1 MEVHPVKRYRHLFFD
16 LDHTLW
22 DFRTNSRAV
31 LLELHAEL
39 GMEGRGIAAPRFVE
53 VYEAVNAELW
63 KGYDGGVIPKD
74 VLRALRF
81 RKALGH
87 FGVRDARLAKE
98 LEETYM
104 DRCPHR
110 SALNP
115 GVLQLLRDLRP
126 RYRMHIITNGF
137 LETQLVKLSAS
148 GIRPFFDVVLTSEQA
163 GANKPSARIF
173 RHALRSARAKAE
185 ESLMIGDN
193 AVADIGGARNAGID
207 QAHYTVEAEGDPQAT
222 YRFSHFDELRGIL
235 GGPGTIPRAA
245 GKEQR

>member
-1 MEVHPVKRYRHLFFD
+1 MEVHPVRKYRHLFFD

-39 GMEGRGIAAPRFVE
+39 KLEERGIPEAGFAS

-63 KGYDGGVIPKD
+63 KSYDGGVIPKD

-81 RKALGH
+81 RKSLEH
-87 FGVRDARLAKE
+87 FKVKDARLAKQ

-104 DRCPHR
+104 DRCPNR

-115 GVLQLLRDLRP
+115 GVFELLQALRQH
-126 RYRMHIITNGF
+126 YRMHIITNGF
-137 LETQLVKLSAS
+137 LETQTLKLAAS
-148 GIRPFFDVVLTSEQA
+148 GIRPFFDVLLTSEQA

-173 RHALRSARAKAE
+173 RHALRSAGAKTS

-193 AVADIGGARNAGID
+193 VVADIAGARNAGID
-207 QAHYTVEAEGDPQAT
+207 QAHYSPEVDGDPQAT
-222 YRFSHFDELRGIL
+222 IRFAHFDELRVIL
-235 GGPGTIPRAA
+235 S
-245 GKEQR
+245 

>member
-1 MEVHPVKRYRHLFFD
+1 MEVHTVGKYRHLFFD

-31 LLELHAEL
+31 LIELHAEL
-39 GMEGRGIAAPRFVE
+39 GMEERGIPEAGFVA

-63 KGYDGGVIPKD
+63 KGYDGGVIPKE

-81 RKALGH
+81 RKALEH
-87 FGVRDARLAKE
+87 FGVKDARLAKD

-104 DRCPHR
+104 ERCPHR

-115 GVLQLLRDLRP
+115 GALDLLRDLRP
-126 RYRMHIITNGF
+126 HYRMHIITNGF
-137 LETQLVKLSAS
+137 LETQTLKLAAS

-173 RHALRSARAKAE
+173 RHALRSAGAKAR

-193 AVADIGGARNAGID
+193 AAADIAGARNAGID
-207 QAHYTVEAEGDPQAT
+207 QAHYAPEADGDPQAT
-222 YRFSHFDELRGIL
+222 IRFSHFDELKAIL
-235 GGPGTIPRAA
+235 V
-245 GKEQR
+245 

>member
-1 MEVHPVKRYRHLFFD
+1 MKKYHHLFFD

-39 GMEGRGIAAPRFVE
+39 KMEARGIPEARFVS
-53 VYEAVNAELW
+53 VYEEVNAELW
-63 KGYDGGVIPKD
+63 RSYDGGVIPKE

-81 RKALGH
+81 RKALEY
-87 FGVRDARLAKE
+87 FGVKDSGLAKQ
-98 LEETYM
+98 LEGSYM
-104 DRCPHR
+104 DRCPNR

-115 GVLQLLRDLRP
+115 GVLDLLKELQP
-126 RYRMHIITNGF
+126 HYRMHIITNGF
-137 LETQLVKLSAS
+137 LETQTLKLAAS

-173 RHALRSARAKAE
+173 RHALRSAGAKAS

-193 AVADIGGARNAGID
+193 AVADIGGARHAGLD
-207 QAHYTVEAEGDPQAT
+207 QAHYSPETEGDPKAT
-222 YRFSHFDELRGIL
+222 ILFSHFDELKAIL
-235 GGPGTIPRAA
+235 A
-245 GKEQR
+245 

>member
-1 MEVHPVKRYRHLFFD
+1 MEVHPVRKYRHLFFD

-39 GMEGRGIAAPRFVE
+39 KMEERGIPEAGFVS

-63 KGYDGGVIPKD
+63 QGHDAGVVPKE

-81 RKALGH
+81 RKALEH
-87 FGVRDARLAKE
+87 FGVKDSGLAKQ
-98 LEETYM
+98 LEETYL
-104 DRCPHR
+104 DRCPRR

-115 GVLQLLRDLRP
+115 GAMELLRDLRP
-126 RYRMHIITNGF
+126 HCRMHIITNGF
-137 LETQLVKLSAS
+137 LETQALKLAAS

-163 GANKPSARIF
+163 GANKPSLRIF
-173 RHALRSARAKAE
+173 RHALRSAGAKAV

-193 AVADIGGARNAGID
+193 ATADIAGARNAGMD
-207 QAHYTVEAEGDPQAT
+207 QAHYASRADGDPQAT
-222 YRFSHFDELRGIL
+222 VRFSHFDELREVL
-235 GGPGTIPRAA
+235 S
-245 GKEQR
+245 